1 MLKYLYSF
9 IYEEEDIVNNNNN
22 KKLFKIG
29 AGRNLPLHLLLK
41 NAKDNLKSPE
51 TRKMIKT
58 YNLLDNVLLVKHN
71 LKKVRTRET
80 ITNWPCT
87 NPLFLELRNKVQ
99 IIS

>member
-1 MLKYLYSF
+1 
-9 IYEEEDIVNNNNN
+9 
-22 KKLFKIG
+22 
-29 AGRNLPLHLLLK
+29 
-41 NAKDNLKSPE
+41 
-51 TRKMIKT
+51 MIKT

>member
-9 IYEEEDIVNNNNN
+9 IYEEKEEDVVNNN

-51 TRKMIKT
+51 TREMIKT
-58 YNLLDNVLLVKHN
+58 FNLLDNVLLVKHN
-71 LKKVRTRET
+71 LKKVKTRET
-80 ITNWPCT
+80 ITKWKCT
-87 NPLFLELRNKVQ
+87 NPLFLELRNKVK